1 MKAALQS
8 DEDEMARK
16 IVMARRLLDIR
27 KAGKLKNN
35 VHPKH
40 LIDYK
45 NSPPPPRKNS

>member
-16 IVMARRLLDIR
+16 IVNFSTW
-27 KAGKLKNN
+27 KAGKLKKN